1 MILIRSY
8 FWVYLVI
15 LVSVSEYYA
24 ANFDRTGTLG
34 ILQQAYFLIMI
45 IMIISI
51 VAIIRNRKYQ
61 NLFLRNLIN
70 SPLVLCYVSWLLI
83 SQSLVVWI
91 YGDLGYGDI
100 FRALGYMLAALVAYT
115 LYPAVIGKDG
125 IRGWWTTLLFIGT
138 ISSVFGI
145 YAGIF
150 GETELMGLKVGRQS
164 MYMGIF
170 NMYFTSGLFHESNM
184 FGLVT
189 CLGLIAGL
197 FHAAKA
203 RQAINRFIVLLPTS
217 ICGVGLFFSGSRQIY
232 LGLFFSFWVWLLTGA
247 SSLKK
252 IFFALLIIIA
262 IIGAWYIVWN
272 NEIVD
277 ALINPGQG
285 MSGRDIL
292 WPAAISAMLDRPIT
306 GYGVNSD
313 LAMEAVYV
321 HGGYNEDIVPV
332 PVHNG
337 PLDLGV
343 MAGFPA
349 AILYVLLFVISFIRL
364 LASSMEFTT
373 KRFFIAA
380 MIIYI
385 PANLFQ
391 AYTIGGIS
399 YGSLVFTIFL
409 GICNIAP
416 MIYGRK
422 EYKKRKAYLLQ
433 EGVKVA

>member
-24 ANFDRTGTLG
+24 ANFDRTGTG

-61 NLFLRNLIN
+61 NLFLRNLTN

-170 NMYFTSGLFHESNM
+170 NMYFTSGPFHESNM

-197 FHAAKA
+197 FHAVKA
-203 RQAINRFIVLLPTS
+203 RQAINRFIVLLPTG

-292 WPAAISAMLDRPIT
+292 WPAAISAMVDRPFT

-313 LAMEAVYV
+313 IAMEAVYV

-422 EYKKRKAYLLQ
+422 KYKRRKTYLLQ